1 MKKKLSSKKE
11 LLIALVLVAV
21 TVGSGFLVQVLL
33 QFRAMRNAQ
42 LAGAAIVGTA
52 LEEIHDACQDVRDA
66 QDAAAARMAD
76 LPQQKRVRLDD
87 LQLDLLM
94 IVSADSPLPEGYV
107 PTLDTVVGDY
117 VMDARCASLCWQ
129 MMQDCREAGY
139 GLPMICSAYRT
150 TDYQQML
157 FDDKV
162 YRVLWEET
170 NDYDKALELAARV
183 VAVPGTSEHQTGL
196 AADIMDEVYPY
207 LNEWQ
212 EHTEAQKWLMEH
224 CTEYGFILRYP
235 PGTSDITGIIY
246 EPWHYRYVGEKFAKE
261 ITNRGITLEEYAAW
275 RRGR

>member
-11 LLIALVLVAV
+11 VLIALVLVAV
-21 TVGSGFLVQVLL
+21 TIGSGFLVQVLL
-33 QFRAMRNAQ
+33 QFRAMRAAQ
-42 LAGAAIVGTA
+42 QQATAIVSTA
-52 LEEIHDACQDVRDA
+52 LEEIHAACQDVRDTQA
-66 QDAAAARMAD
+66 AAAARMAD
-76 LPQQKRVRLDD
+76 LPQQKRDRLDD

-107 PTLDTVVGDY
+107 PELATVVGDY

-129 MMQDCREAGY
+129 M
-139 GLPMICSAYRT
+139 ICSAYRT
-150 TDYQQML
+150 QEYQQFL
-157 FDDKV
+157 FDNKV
-162 YRVLWEET
+162 YSVLWAET
-170 NDYDKALELAARV
+170 NDQEKARELAARV
-183 VAVPGTSEHQTGL
+183 VALPGTSEHQTGL

-212 EHTEAQKWLMEH
+212 EHTDAQKWLMEH
-224 CTEYGFILRYP
+224 CSEYGFILRYP

-261 ITNRGITLEEYAAW
+261 ITNRGITLEEYATW

>member
-76 LPQQKRVRLDD
+76 LPQQKRDRLDD